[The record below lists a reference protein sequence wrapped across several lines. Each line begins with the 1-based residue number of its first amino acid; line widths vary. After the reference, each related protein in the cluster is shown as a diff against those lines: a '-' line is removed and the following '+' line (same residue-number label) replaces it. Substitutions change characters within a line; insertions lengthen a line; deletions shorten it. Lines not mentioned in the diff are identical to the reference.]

1 VPSTSRARAALMVLV
16 AAVFVLPLVF
26 LALGSL
32 RTPGLPPAP
41 GLEVWPDPLR
51 PQNYVDAARAVDL
64 PRLFANSAAV
74 ALVAVPVTVLVASWA
89 GFAATVGS
97 RRTRRAVLG
106 VALVAFTVPPAAL
119 WVPQVALLEQAG
131 LTDRLPVVA
140 FPALMAT
147 SAVFVLLFW
156 LAYRRIPRSL
166 YDAAAVEGLSGFRTW
181 WTVAWP
187 LGRSTTFAVAVLA
200 FIWHWSNLVSPL
212 LLLPREE
219 TWPVALG
226 LRPLASAE
234 PTFYPLVLAA
244 CLLATAPVAVAFLL
258 AQRTL
263 FVDAL
268 GGRRAS

>member
-1 VPSTSRARAALMVLV
+1 MPSTSRTRSALMALV

-51 PQNYVDAARAVDL
+51 PQNFADAARAVDL

-97 RRTRRAVLG
+97 RRTRQAVLG

-119 WVPQVALLEQAG
+119 WVPQVVLLERAG
-131 LTDRLPVVA
+131 LTDRLLVVA
-140 FPALMAT
+140 YPALMAT
-147 SAVFVLLFW
+147 SPVFVLLFW

-166 YDAAAVEGLSGFRTW
+166 YDAAAVEGLSGWRTW

-244 CLLATAPVAVAFLL
+244 CLLATVPVAAAFLL
-258 AQRTL
+258 AQRSL

-268 GGRRAS
+268 AGRRAS